1 MAIKRKQ
8 LLEIAD
14 KAAEMG
20 LVIPP
25 SIMLDLWRK
34 DAEEIIA
41 ALVPAPTPIFTLNEP
56 GLVPPP
62 GGKKL
67 VLGSEGW
74 IKAPLGNRYI
84 MGGGG
89 GGGGTDHSA
98 LTNLDYAASG
108 HTGFQPAITASATY
122 TETNVTT
129 TRAYDAN
136 STSIDEIA
144 DVLGTLIADLRAL
157 GAIK

>member
-25 SIMLDLWRK
+25 SVLLDISKK
-34 DAEEIIA
+34 DAEDIIA
-41 ALVPAPTPIFTLNEP
+41 ALVPAPTPIFTLTEP

-89 GGGGTDHSA
+89 G
-98 LTNLDYAASG
+98 ASLPF
-108 HTGFQPAITASATY
+108 TPAPAY
-122 TETNVTT
+122 TTTNVSAD
-129 TRAYDAN
+129 RAYDAD
-136 STSIDEIA
+136 STSLDEIA
-144 DVLGTLIADLRAL
+144 DILGTLLADLKTA
-157 GAIK
+157 GVIS

>member
-25 SIMLDLWRK
+25 SIMLDLGRK

-41 ALVPAPTPIFTLNEP
+41 ALIPGPTPIFTLNEP

-84 MGGGG
+84 MGGG
-89 GGGGTDHSA
+89 
-98 LTNLDYAASG
+98 
-108 HTGFQPAITASATY
+108 SATGTAVLLPAAPAAY
-122 TETNVTT
+122 TLTNVTT
-129 TRAYDAN
+129 DRAYDAN
-136 STSIDEIA
+136 STSLDEIA
-144 DVLGTLIADLRAL
+144 DTLGTLIADLKAL
-157 GAIK
+157 GLVG